1 MKSHSRLFNKHLHP
15 KKLQAAF
22 LLTQGLFPLAEQFCF
37 MHSFTTTGFLI
48 NTLVW
53 IILQPWVLL
62 LLRVDGFIQ
71 ACVSGKQKKKS
82 IPNDGTDLRLSP
94 SLEWPLSN
102 PTLATYARESA
113 VRSGPASLITKKF
126 RRRCSIFRFP
136 KAGNPGRAEWK
147 TAGTAESNKIS
158 GEHLCLLS
166 CRRRP
171 EQLSSPWT
179 LVSFTWAVKTCGG
192 WQGHWV
198 LPSI

>member
-71 ACVSGKQKKKS
+71 ACVSGKQKKKKHTKWWNRPS
-82 IPNDGTDLRLSP
+82 AKPLPRMATVQSYVSNLCTGVCRALGTRKSDNQKIQKKVFNISLSQSRKP
-94 SLEWPLSN
+94 RKSRVED
-102 PTLATYARESA
+102 
-113 VRSGPASLITKKF
+113 
-126 RRRCSIFRFP
+126 RRDS
-136 KAGNPGRAEWK
+136 
-147 TAGTAESNKIS
+147 
-158 GEHLCLLS
+158 
-166 CRRRP
+166 
-171 EQLSSPWT
+171 
-179 LVSFTWAVKTCGG
+179 
-192 WQGHWV
+192 WV
-198 LPSI
+198 Q